1 MMEAELARQSPK
13 PNRVFSDATG
23 IPSSFEEMRTRHN
36 EAAVDPALERDVS
49 AHHGQNKSKVVR
61 FEGAAQVRREASQQ
75 ASDVRSAVRDQGTHV
90 RSAIAAEG
98 EAFDRNAQVTRGPD
112 GTLSSKQSLMKQ
124 TGKQVKEDAAGMIDD
139 ARQAVKDALR
149 KE

>member
-13 PNRVFSDATG
+13 PNRVFSDGTG
-23 IPSSFEEMRTRHN
+23 IPSSFDELRIRQSQ
-36 EAAVDPALERDVS
+36 AVVDPALEPDVS

-61 FEGAAQVRREASQQ
+61 FEGAAQVQREAPQQ

-98 EAFDRNAQVTRGPD
+98 EAFDRNAQVTRAAD
-112 GTLSSKQSLMKQ
+112 GTLSSKRSLLKQ
-124 TGKQVKEDAAGMIDD
+124 TGEQVKEDASSMIDD
-139 ARQAVKDALR
+139 AGRAIKNALR